1 MQPLPI
7 PFPLLT
13 NSPQTKPLQPFFMN
27 TLTLS
32 RKFQSMNKLLLV
44 LMVALCLFGIY
55 AIYSA
60 TWMRDVPFFTSQIR
74 WLFICL
80 PIYFVVAFNDYRW
93 VRYGAIP
100 IYVISVILLIL
111 VFFIGVKV
119 FGARSWLNLGFGNFQ
134 PSQMAIFGGVL
145 LFALFLSESS
155 GMHSALRILI
165 CLGFLAVPC
174 VLILIQPYLGGTLV
188 WLPVLFAMLYVGGVQ
203 VRYLAT
209 LLLLGIALI
218 PVVVNFG
225 LKPYQKDRILIFLD
239 PSLDPKGAGWTINQ
253 SLNAIGSAGF
263 WGKGFKAHN
272 TLNEL
277 GYLPSTIVH
286 TDFIYSVFGEQ
297 HGFLGALLLIPA
309 FAILLLLGLY
319 IASKA
324 RDQLGRLLA
333 VGIVMLLFTHVF
345 MNIGMTVA
353 VTPITGLPLPMVSYG
368 GSFLLITISC
378 LGLLQSVWIHRK
390 TIS

>member
-1 MQPLPI
+1 
-7 PFPLLT
+7 
-13 NSPQTKPLQPFFMN
+13 MN
-27 TLTLS
+27 TLMLS
-32 RKFQSMNKLLLV
+32 RKFQALNKPLLL
-44 LMVALCLFGIY
+44 LTLGLAAFGIY

-60 TWMRDVPFFTSQIR
+60 TWMRDLPFWTSQIR
-74 WLFICL
+74 WFFICI
-80 PIYFVVAFNDYRW
+80 PVFFVIAFNDYRW
-93 VRYGAIP
+93 VRLGAIP
-100 IYVISVILLIL
+100 LYVVSVILLIL

-134 PSQMAIFGGVL
+134 PSQMAIFAGVL
-145 LFALFLSESS
+145 LFAFFLSSS
-155 GMHSALRILI
+155 GAMHPALRVLI
-165 CLGFLAVPC
+165 CLGILSVPC

-188 WLPVLFAMLYVGGVQ
+188 WLPVLFAMLFVAGVQ
-203 VRYLAT
+203 VRYLVT
-209 LLLLGIALI
+209 LLLLGIAFI

-272 TLNEL
+272 TLTEL

-297 HGFLGALLLIPA
+297 HGFLGAILLITT
-309 FAILLLLGLY
+309 FAILLLIGLH
-319 IASKA
+319 IASQA
-324 RDQLGRLLA
+324 QDQLGRLLA
-333 VGIVMLLFTHVF
+333 IGIVMLLFTHVF

-353 VTPITGLPLPMVSYG
+353 VTPITGLPLPLVSYG
-368 GSFLLITISC
+368 GSFLLITMAC
-378 LGLLQSVWIHRK
+378 LGLLQSIWIHRK
-390 TIS
+390 PVY

>member
-1 MQPLPI
+1 
-7 PFPLLT
+7 
-13 NSPQTKPLQPFFMN
+13 MN
-27 TLTLS
+27 TLALT
-32 RKFQSMNKLLLV
+32 RKFQALNKPLLL
-44 LMVALCLFGIY
+44 LMLAFCCFGIY

-60 TWMRDVPFFTSQIR
+60 TWMRDAPFWTSQIR

-80 PIYFVVAFNDYRW
+80 PVYFVIAFNDYRW
-93 VRYGAIP
+93 VRLGAIP
-100 IYVISVILLIL
+100 IYLLSVFLLVL

-145 LFALFLSESS
+145 LFALFLSECTE
-155 GMHSALRILI
+155 MHPALRILI
-165 CLGFLAVPC
+165 CLGILAVPC

-203 VRYLAT
+203 VRYLVT
-209 LLLLGIALI
+209 LLLIGIAFMPL
-218 PVVVNFG
+218 VVGFG

-239 PSLDPKGAGWTINQ
+239 PSLDPKGAGWSINQ

-297 HGFLGALLLIPA
+297 HGFLGALILIPA
-309 FAILLLLGLY
+309 FGCLLLLGLF

-368 GSFLLITISC
+368 GSFLLITIAC
-378 LGLLQSVWIHRK
+378 LGLLQSIWIHRK
-390 TIS
+390 PIY